1 MNINKK
7 IHYYGWDRIAKQIN
21 DVFLSRIII
30 IDYVD
35 TYFLSNTEIIDNNWG
50 GIIHHTSSNFSNN
63 NIINLF
69 KNKIFIKSL
78 KYCKFLITLSKYNK
92 NNILEQLKK
101 LNLTINVYVLK
112 HPSPPIFD
120 KIFNINKFE
129 ESLNIYNI
137 GAYMRNPYSIY
148 HSNFYYD
155 GVLLNKHKLKGYLMD
170 SYFPEKN
177 LIFNDIVN
185 DINNYNSLDL
195 NQENFNDDSDDIY
208 EELQL
213 ELINCTNEI
222 DKDKLTKQLYDIEI
236 KINNNYKLQN
246 YSRSSTNFN
255 YYNYYAYKYIK
266 QFEYKSKT
274 QLTKLLI
281 NNNKTVTIH
290 NYLENNDYLKV
301 LTNNII
307 FCDYIDCSAS
317 NTIVECIATCT
328 PIILNR
334 LPAIVEYLGDDYPL
348 YFDKIYNSE
357 TDTYH
362 LTKEDLVSTYNYF
375 INMHK
380 SLNINI
386 FIEKLKGIVNSSIA
400 KNKNRLHYYHFK
412 R

>member
-1 MNINKK
+1 MNINNK
-7 IHYYGWDRIAKQIN
+7 IHYYGWNRIAKQIN
-21 DVFLSRIII
+21 DTFSSKIII
-30 IDYVD
+30 IDYID
-35 TYFLSNTEIIDNNWG
+35 TYFLSNTEIIINNWG
-50 GIIHHTSSNFSNN
+50 GFIHHTSSNFSNI

-78 KYCKFLITLSKYNK
+78 KYCKFLITLSNYNK
-92 NNILEQLKK
+92 TNILEQLTK

-120 KIFNINKFE
+120 KKFNINIFE
-129 ESLNIYNI
+129 KSLNIYNI

-148 HSNFYYD
+148 HSNFYYE
-155 GVLLNKHKLKGYLMD
+155 GVLLNKHKLQGYLMD

-177 LIFNDIVN
+177 LIFNDIVT
-185 DINNYNSLDL
+185 DTDNYNSLDL
-195 NQENFNDDSDDIY
+195 DQKNFTDNS
-208 EELQL
+208 EEVYADLQL
-213 ELINCTNEI
+213 ELINSINEI
-222 DKDKLTKQLYDIEI
+222 DKDKITKQLHDMGIQ
-236 KINNNYKLQN
+236 INNNSNLQN
-246 YSRSSTNFN
+246 YSRSTNNFN

-266 QFEYKSKT
+266 QFEYKSKS

-281 NNNKTVTIH
+281 NNNKTVTVH
-290 NYLENNDYLKV
+290 NYLENNDYLTL

-357 TDTYH
+357 TDSYH
-362 LTKEDLVSTYNYF
+362 LTKQDLVSTYNY
-375 INMHK
+375 
-380 SLNINI
+380 
-386 FIEKLKGIVNSSIA
+386 
-400 KNKNRLHYYHFK
+400 
-412 R
+412 